1 MGQRHFAKRTTRRFA
16 GLLFLSLLQPG
27 WTPVGPVSPAQAQVS
42 CPNLPD
48 AFSSAPQTRILGTGA
63 CAPNIALPADGPGL
77 SVAPTK
83 LAPAPQTDTGDP
95 FAREFGVADEP
106 HGILGL
112 PRQRSG
118 KDFDFSLDMKRLTEE
133 ARKASNAKAKQALP
147 DHDGKPPATPQP
159 SSRWNAWASGHYEDF
174 DDDPANTDRSGHLW
188 SFMSG
193 PSLRLDGDTS
203 VGVFSRYREGN
214 VESATLNAEI
224 DAEYYGGGVFV
235 TTTAAGGL
243 SITGTALFEYGDNDI
258 EIDGAEGR
266 FASAQ
271 RTLQGTVDKRFDAN
285 SFWIDP
291 SVTISYSDADN
302 GDYTDSRG
310 NFVSGQD
317 LSFGRLTYGPT
328 IGTKIQYGQTEI
340 RPFAKMNGI
349 WDFANEGDAATSAG
363 ALFASG
369 EKAIDVGN
377 GVEVAYDNGLAFKI
391 AGDWIA
397 SYTALEGWTV
407 TTGVGAPLS
416 ALGGEKAGPGTL
428 SIDFTG
434 KESEASA
441 KARLRIPLGVSE

>member
-1 MGQRHFAKRTTRRFA
+1 MGQKNFAKGSARRFV
-16 GLLFLSLLQPG
+16 GLLLFSLLQLG

-63 CAPNIALPADGPGL
+63 CAPNIALPADGPGV

-95 FAREFGVADEP
+95 FRREFGVADEP
-106 HGILGL
+106 QGILGL
-112 PRQRSG
+112 EQQRSG

-147 DHDGKPPATPQP
+147 DHDGKTPATPQP
-159 SSRWNAWASGHYEDF
+159 ASRWNAWASGHYEDF

-203 VGVFSRYREGN
+203 VGIFSRYREGN
-214 VESATLNAEI
+214 AESSTLDAEL
-224 DAEYYGGGVFV
+224 DAEYYGGGIFV
-235 TTTAAGGL
+235 ATTAAGGL
-243 SITGTALFEYGDNDI
+243 SIHGTAVFEYGENDI
-258 EIDGAEGR
+258 TIAGARGR

-271 RTLQGTVDKRFDAN
+271 RTLQGTVDKRFDAG

-291 SVTISYSDADN
+291 SVTILYSDADN
-302 GDYTDSRG
+302 GDYIDSRG
-310 NFVSGQD
+310 DLVSGQGVS
-317 LSFGRLTYGPT
+317 LGRFTYGPA
-328 IGTKIQYGQTEI
+328 IGTTIQLGQTEI
-340 RPFAKMNGI
+340 RPFAKVNGI
-349 WDFANEGDAATSAG
+349 WDFANEGDVATSVG
-363 ALFASG
+363 GLFASG
-369 EKAIDVGN
+369 EKAINIGN

-391 AGDWIA
+391 AGDWVV
-397 SYTALEGWTV
+397 SDTALEGWTV

-416 ALGGEKAGPGTL
+416 ALGGDRAGPSTL
-428 SIDFTG
+428 SLDLTG
-434 KESEASA
+434 KENEASA
-441 KARLRIPLGVSE
+441 KARLRVPLGVSK